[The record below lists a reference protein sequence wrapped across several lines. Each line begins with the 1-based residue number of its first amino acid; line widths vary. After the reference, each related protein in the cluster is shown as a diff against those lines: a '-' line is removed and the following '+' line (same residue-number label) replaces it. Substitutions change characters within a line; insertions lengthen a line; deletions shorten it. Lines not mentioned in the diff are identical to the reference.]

1 MVGKAQIQRGLAY
14 LAEHESGLI
23 MITSGPDREIDG
35 DGNMNEVKG
44 NLLEVKNIEKD
55 FGGVKA
61 IDKLSFQV
69 RPKTIKGFIGP
80 NGAGKTTAYNII
92 SGVLTPT
99 GGDIYFRGQKI
110 TGLKPCRIAELG
122 LVRTFQNI
130 QLFHNL
136 TLLENVMMGRHTRSR
151 SGFVASALRL
161 SSMRSEEKN
170 IKESALEII
179 EFMGLQDQLR
189 FHVGNLPI
197 GYQRLLEIA
206 RALAAEP
213 ELMLLDEPAAGLNT
227 RETRQ
232 LAEKIYH
239 IREKGVTMLVVE
251 HDMELVMEISDEILV
266 LEYGQKIAEDIPRN
280 IQTDPK
286 VIAAYLGDMDD

>member
-1 MVGKAQIQRGLAY
+1 MIKADAKRK
-14 LAEHESGLI
+14 
-23 MITSGPDREIDG
+23 IDG
-35 DGNMNEVKG
+35 HGNMDEAG
-44 NLLEVKNIEKD
+44 GTLLEVRNIEKD

-61 IDKLSFQV
+61 INRLSFQV
-69 RPKTIKGFIGP
+69 KPKTIKGFIGP

-92 SGVLTPT
+92 SGVLAPS
-99 GGDIYFRGQKI
+99 GGDVYFRGRRI

-136 TLLENVMMGRHTRSR
+136 TLLENVMMGRHIRSK

-161 SSMRSEEKN
+161 PSMRAEEKR
-170 IKESALEII
+170 IKESALEIV
-179 EFMGLQDQLR
+179 EFMGLQDQLH
-189 FHVGNLPI
+189 FNVGNLPI
-197 GYQRLLEIA
+197 GHQRLLEIA

-213 ELMLLDEPAAGLNT
+213 DLMLLDEPAAGLNT

-280 IQTDPK
+280 IQSDPK